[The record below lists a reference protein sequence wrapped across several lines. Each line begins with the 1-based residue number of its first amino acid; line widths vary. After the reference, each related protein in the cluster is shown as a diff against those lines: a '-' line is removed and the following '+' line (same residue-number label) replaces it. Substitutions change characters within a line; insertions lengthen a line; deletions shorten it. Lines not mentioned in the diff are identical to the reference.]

1 MGIQSFGS
9 SGANRIPLVYIQYQ
23 ETRPMHR
30 ASRPDQGEN
39 MHKTGQGKG
48 AAAIAAADTAPPKS
62 AAPGSAPSWAAQQL
76 HEREI
81 ARRVQASHVT
91 KTLWPGQAGTLKLMH
106 LHGTPLVCV
115 RYRRDAN
122 GLRRY
127 TTVEIV
133 VDTAIVKSDKAKRQ
147 MFDVAIAFEEQ
158 SLRTLAKKHGAKWS
172 PERKM
177 WTLSGQA
184 VQALNLVHRA
194 RPRSAK

>member
-1 MGIQSFGS
+1 
-9 SGANRIPLVYIQYQ
+9 
-23 ETRPMHR
+23 
-30 ASRPDQGEN
+30 
-39 MHKTGQGKG
+39 MHKTRQGKG
-48 AAAIAAADTAPPKS
+48 AATIAAAETAPPKN
-62 AAPGSAPSWAAQQL
+62 AAAGSAPSRAAQQL

-81 ARRVQASHVT
+81 ARRLRDSHVT

-106 LHGTPLVCV
+106 QHGTQLVCV

-133 VDTAIVKSDKAKRQ
+133 VDSDIVKSDKAKRQ

-158 SLRTLAKKHGAKWS
+158 SLRTLVKKHGAKWS

-177 WTLSGQA
+177 WALSGQT
-184 VQALNLVHRA
+184 VQTLNLVHRA
-194 RPRSAK
+194 RPRNSK